1 MSDHFVFFLNKLFNN
16 QNFKH
21 IKLYEFYCNQN
32 PRNNWKS
39 LTQIINDYR
48 SSKSIKQG
56 TCYYE
61 INKNEMILHDHYSSE
76 IYLVDY
82 CIDVLCESNNNYNN
96 VGQLLTKQSKKCIIC
111 IDKSKK
117 WNLNIYFKLN
127 KFNGSTTLFLKRSG
141 IKICMKI
148 EWIINFL
155 SGIIF
160 LALDFKFWLS
170 NLKKNLLINLFKILI
185 STKIWFMA

>member
-1 MSDHFVFFLNKLFNN
+1 
-16 QNFKH
+16 
-21 IKLYEFYCNQN
+21 
-32 PRNNWKS
+32 
-39 LTQIINDYR
+39 
-48 SSKSIKQG
+48 
-56 TCYYE
+56 
-61 INKNEMILHDHYSSE
+61 MILHDHYSSE
-76 IYLVDY
+76 ICLVDY
-82 CIDVLCESNNNYNN
+82 CMDVLCELNNNYNN

-160 LALDFKFWLS
+160 LALDSKFWLS

-185 STKIWFMA
+185 STKI